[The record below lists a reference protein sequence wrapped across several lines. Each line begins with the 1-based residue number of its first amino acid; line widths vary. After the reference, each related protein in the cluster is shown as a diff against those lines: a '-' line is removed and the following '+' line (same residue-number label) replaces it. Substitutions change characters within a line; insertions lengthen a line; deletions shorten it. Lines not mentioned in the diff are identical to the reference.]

1 MLLTLDA
8 QPVSLA
14 VLRTVLRQRVQVQ
27 LGPLAL
33 QRVVASR
40 ALIARIVNQDGAVY
54 GVNTG
59 FGLLAH
65 TRIARERLVELQR
78 NLVLS
83 HAAGTGPMLD
93 DAVVRLV
100 LVLKL
105 ISLARGYSGVRPEVL
120 QALITLV
127 NSDALPCIP
136 SRGSVGA
143 SGDLAPLAHMTA
155 ALLGE
160 GHIRLKGQTLAASQ
174 ALAQL
179 GMTPLVLAPKEGLAL
194 LNGTQVSAAL
204 ALKGLFAAE
213 QVFAAGIVAGAM
225 SVDALKGSDAPFD
238 ARIHAARG
246 QLGQMQVAGLY
257 RELLAGSGIRES
269 HRDCDKVQD
278 PYSLRCQPQV
288 MGACLDSI
296 GHVSRVLE
304 IEANAAT
311 DNPLVFAADDAVVS
325 GGNFHDEPVG
335 FAADCLAVAIAEIG
349 AMSERRTAVMVD
361 PKMSNLPAFLV
372 PDSGLNSG
380 FMIAQ
385 VTAAA
390 LVSENKSLAHPAS
403 VDSIPTCAN
412 QEDHV
417 SMATYAARRLT
428 DMTRNAAT
436 VVGIELLCAGQGI
449 EFHRPLKSSP
459 ALESALALLRRSVSN
474 YEHDRLIH
482 PDIEA
487 ATALVE
493 TGDLARL
500 INLPGAA

>member
-1 MLLTLDA
+1 MPDLTLNS
-8 QPVSLA
+8 QSVSLA
-14 VLRTVLRQRVQVQ
+14 QLRTVLRQGVRVQ
-27 LGPLAL
+27 LGPQAL
-33 QRVVASR
+33 QQVAASR
-40 ALIARIVNQDGAVY
+40 DLIARIVNQAGAVY

-59 FGLLAH
+59 FGLLAQ

-105 ISLARGYSGVRPEVL
+105 ISLARGFSGVRHEVL
-120 QALITLV
+120 QALTTLV
-127 NSDALPCIP
+127 NNDALPCIP

-160 GHIRLKGQTLAASQ
+160 GHIRLQGQTLPAAQ

-179 GMTPLVLAPKEGLAL
+179 GMAPLTLAPKEGLAL
-194 LNGTQVSAAL
+194 LNGTQVSTAL

-213 QVFAAGIVAGAM
+213 QVFAAAIVAGAM

-246 QLGQMQVAGLY
+246 QPGQMHVAGLY

-296 GHVSRVLE
+296 AHVSRVLE
-304 IEANAAT
+304 TEANAAT
-311 DNPLVFAADDAVVS
+311 DNPLVFAADEAVVS
-325 GGNFHDEPVG
+325 GGNFHAEPVA
-335 FAADCLAVAIAEIG
+335 FAADCLAVAVAEIG
-349 AMSERRTAVMVD
+349 AISERRTAVMVD

-449 EFHRPLKSSP
+449 EFHRPLTSSP
-459 ALESALALLRRSVSN
+459 PLEHALALLRRKVAN
-474 YEHDRLIH
+474 YDHDRLIH

-487 ATALVE
+487 ATALIE
-493 TGDLARL
+493 AGELATL
-500 INLPGAA
+500 VSL